1 MSTKALVDELGLIR
15 RRHVSILSN
24 EQPRPHATNSRLP
37 RTVSTASATV
47 SSTAASR
54 CRPTRIS
61 EVSSITVATP
71 KELRHRS
78 TRSRPVSSIVLS
90 APAPHPTPAVN
101 SAPPDTRKNGQCTR
115 CLRAISL
122 TAAGLIRSHGPNC
135 SGSGQPPVDGSVT
148 SAATLRPKFNTQSSV
163 PPGARPSDN
172 GAAVRS
178 PADIMELLRHRR
190 CRVLKRIPKAS
201 RIPAAGKL
209 AETLRQVVVDP
220 DSVDKWVDLLS
231 FTFACFGVP
240 GQRGGRRRLNCL
252 ASKVNAAVAI
262 FPASSAPVQQQK
274 PPQRR
279 QSSDVNLAARVSS
292 KLEDGDIQGAIRLAA
307 SDDTVLG

>member
-71 KELRHRS
+71 KELRHSS
-78 TRSRPVSSIVLS
+78 TRSRPVSSIVPS

-135 SGSGQPPVDGSVT
+135 SGSGQPPVYGSVT
-148 SAATLRPKFNTQSSV
+148 STTLRLKFSTQSSL
-163 PPGARPSDN
+163 PAGAQLSDN
-172 GAAVRS
+172 GTAVRS
-178 PADIMELLRHRR
+178 SADIMELLRHRR

-201 RIPAAGKL
+201 RIPAADKL

-220 DSVDKWVDLLS
+220 DSVDKWVDLLT